1 MYKITSLMN
10 TIFWHSPKAIYMAE
24 EVYINGGGSL
34 GLAAYHSGW
43 APQLTGLAR
52 LRSSMTEQANNL
64 GTTYKT
70 GMTRQVSTL
79 NVLARQPNT

>member
-1 MYKITSLMN
+1 
-10 TIFWHSPKAIYMAE
+10 MAA
-24 EVYINGGGSL
+24 EVYCNGGGSL

-43 APQLTGLAR
+43 DPQLTGLAR
-52 LRSSMTEQANNL
+52 LWPNTTGQVNTLSM
-64 GTTYKT
+64 TYKT

>member
-1 MYKITSLMN
+1 MN
-10 TIFWHSPKAIYMAE
+10 TIIWHSPKAIYMAA
-24 EVYINGGGSL
+24 EVYLNGDGSL
-34 GLAAYHSGW
+34 GLATSHLGW

-52 LRSSMTEQANNL
+52 LRPSMTGQVNTSGMA
-64 GTTYKT
+64 YKT